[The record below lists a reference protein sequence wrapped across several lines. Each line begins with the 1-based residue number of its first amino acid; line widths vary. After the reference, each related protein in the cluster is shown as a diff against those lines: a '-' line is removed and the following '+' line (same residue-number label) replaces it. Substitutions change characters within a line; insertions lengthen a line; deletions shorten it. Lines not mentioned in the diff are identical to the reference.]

1 MCMTNWLGKLRGGS
15 GLPDRAGRSAIARG
29 AGEELAKEP
38 LDGRAPITGEQ
49 SKAVLKGMATVA
61 TNAWK
66 AKSKMME
73 GSSGEVREEMKR
85 VYRHVEGIL
94 EALHEMGIE
103 IKDHTGDAFDY
114 GLPLKVVTTQPM
126 SGLTKEKIIETIKP
140 TVYWQRQIIQMG
152 EVVIATP
159 AQSQE
164 KQ

>member
-1 MCMTNWLGKLRGGS
+1 MSMTNWLGKLRGNPS
-15 GLPDRAGRSAIARG
+15 LPEQPGRSAITPGKAEE
-29 AGEELAKEP
+29 AGKASLETREP
-38 LDGRAPITGEQ
+38 LPSDQ
-49 SKAVLKGMATVA
+49 SKAMLKGMAAVA

-73 GSSGEVREEMKR
+73 ETSGEVRDEMKR

-94 EALHEMGIE
+94 EALREMGVE

-114 GLPLKVVTTQPM
+114 GLPLKVVTTQPTT
-126 SGLTKEKIIETIKP
+126 GLTKEKIIETIKP
-140 TVYWQRQIIQMG
+140 TVYWQKHIIQMG

-164 KQ
+164 NQ